1 MEPEPDGRLRTGFST
16 GTAMTAAARAAL
28 LRLLTGA
35 APPVTAV
42 ELPAGIY
49 YPVAVRSCRADRGL
63 ATAVVEKDG
72 GDDPDVTH
80 KALIQVQLR
89 LLDLSSPLRPAHPDC
104 AGPGILL
111 VGGTGVGR
119 VTKPGLPVVPGEPAI
134 NPVPRQM
141 LITNLVRILNGCHAA
156 GANPG
161 SGPASG
167 SDPEGS
173 ALAPGPAS
181 QPTALGVNRVLLAW
195 PPTAGSWA
203 ARTRLELVVTV
214 PAGAAL
220 AGRTLNPR
228 LGIVGGISI
237 LGTTGL
243 VKPFS
248 HEAYEDTIATA
259 LRVAAAGGCREV
271 VLSTGGKSE
280 KLAQRLLP
288 DRSPEA
294 FVQIADFFAVAVTR
308 SVQMGFDHI
317 VHSVFFGKAVKMAA
331 GHAYTHAHR
340 VPLELGPVL
349 AAARKFGC
357 PRAFRDQLASANTAR
372 HALEMLLAREARQVI
387 EDVARAAAL
396 QSAELTGNRVPI
408 RLLLFDYDGRLLADV
423 RASE

>member
-1 MEPEPDGRLRTGFST
+1 MEPEPDRRLKTGFST
-16 GTAMTAAARAAL
+16 GTAMVAAAQAAL
-28 LRLLTGA
+28 LRLLTGE

-42 ELPAGIY
+42 QLPAGIY

-89 LLDLSSPLRPAHPDC
+89 VSDLSSPLRSGDPAG

-134 NPVPRQM
+134 NPTPRQM
-141 LITNLVRILNGCHAA
+141 LITNLIRVLDGCHAP
-156 GANPG
+156 GADPCP
-161 SGPASG
+161 GPASG
-167 SDPEGS
+167 SDPEGP
-173 ALAPGPAS
+173 ALPPGPAS
-181 QPTALGVNRVLLAW
+181 PPPAFGANRVLLAW
-195 PPTAGSWA
+195 PATAGPWA
-203 ARTRLELVVTV
+203 VRTRLELLVTV

-248 HEAYEDTIATA
+248 HEAYEDTIAAA
-259 LRVAAAGGCREV
+259 LQVAAAGGCREV

-288 DRSPEA
+288 GRPPEA

-349 AAARKFGC
+349 AAAGKFGC
-357 PRAFRDQLASANTAR
+357 PQAFRDQLASANTAR
-372 HALEMLLAREARQVI
+372 HALQMLLAQGAHQVI
-387 EDVARAAAL
+387 EEVARAAAL
-396 QSAELTGNRVPI
+396 KSAELTGRRLPI
-408 RLLLFDYDGRLLADV
+408 RLLLFAYDGRLLADV
-423 RASE
+423 SGSE